1 MNTPRYHSLSAALLG
16 FLGAVIAV
24 SAHGDELLLNP
35 EFTVKENA
43 DTPARW
49 SVWTPEWEAASCRIR
64 CESGGLV
71 IDSPQRPEAVGGVW
85 QRVAGIAAGQG
96 YAIEADCQADNLDAP
111 YRSLLVRVTWMHGNQ
126 RVHPAGMLVRGP
138 AAADGKL
145 VFRDTLVAPENAD
158 GAELSI
164 EARWL
169 GGGSVRFSRVSMRP
183 TTPPKPRM
191 ARIGTVYLRPRNT
204 TPEENVDLF
213 CQQIDAAGKQKLDIV
228 CLPECI
234 TVIGTGR
241 TGVQCA
247 EPIPGPSCKKLGA
260 AALRN
265 RIWVVAGLYERDGDR
280 IYNTAVLI
288 DREGRLAGK
297 YRKVHLP
304 REEWKKGITPGHEY
318 PVFKTD
324 FGTVAIQICYDWFF
338 PEPEAIF
345 AAKGAEIL
353 FAPTWGNTRPDA
365 DGEARGETIFRA
377 RARDNGL
384 YMVPSVY
391 DGNSL
396 IIDPLG
402 RILVSNDGLTGL
414 FWTEVDLNRRECLR
428 WVGYWRSI
436 GPRDRMPPTYGA
448 LLDDP
453 PEPNY

>member
-1 MNTPRYHSLSAALLG
+1 MRWVAVLL
-16 FLGAVIAV
+16 FV
-24 SAHGDELLLNP
+24 SAVALVATFVEGEELLRNP
-35 EFTVKENA
+35 TFSAQEDA
-43 DTPARW
+43 DSPAQW
-49 SVWTPEWEAASCRIR
+49 SVWTPEWEKARCRVR
-64 CESGGLV
+64 CSDEGLL
-71 IDSPQRPEAVGGVW
+71 IDSPQRPSAVGGVR
-85 QRVAGIAAGQG
+85 QNVSGIEPGQA
-96 YAIEADCQADNLDAP
+96 YAIELDCGAENLDAP
-111 YRSLLVRVTWMHGNQ
+111 YRSLLVRVTWMHGNR

-138 AAADGKL
+138 TAKDGGL
-145 VFRDTLVAPENAD
+145 AFRDTLVAPETAD
-158 GAELSI
+158 GAELSV

-169 GGGSVRFSRVSMRP
+169 GGGSVCFQRVSMQR
-183 TTPPKPRM
+183 TARPKPRL
-191 ARIGTVYLRPRNT
+191 ARIGTVYLRPRNS
-204 TPEENVDLF
+204 TPDENVDLF
-213 CQQIDAAGKQKLDIV
+213 CQHIDAAGKQKLDIV

-247 EPIPGPSCKKLGA
+247 EPIPGSSCKKLGA
-260 AALRN
+260 AAARN
-265 RIWVVAGLYERDGDR
+265 RIWVVAGLYERGGDH
-280 IYNTAVLI
+280 IYNTAVLM

-353 FAPTWGNTRPDA
+353 FAPTWGNTLPDA
-365 DGEARGETIFRA
+365 DGEAKGETIFRA

-402 RILVSNDGLTGL
+402 RILVSNNGQTGL
-414 FWTEVDLNRRECLR
+414 FWAEVDLNQRECLR

-448 LLDDP
+448 VLEDP
-453 PEPNY
+453 PRPNY